1 MKVFQYIRGMINS
14 FGEDYI
20 VVDNNDIGY
29 KIYTSLGTITT
40 VKGRQDKLT
49 IYTQQVVREDDISIY
64 GFYSREELKM
74 FQLLTTVTGVGAKV
88 ALGILSS
95 ISIGNL
101 AGMIISEDITGLT
114 KAQGVGKKTA
124 QRIILELK
132 DKIDHKLAVIEPTL
146 IPTKLVLG
154 DGNDE
159 VTNALMALGY
169 TKSEAVSA
177 VQEVEY
183 GSNGVEDM
191 IRRALKVLAK
201 P

>member
-1 MKVFQYIRGMINS
+1 MFEYIRGMINS

-29 KIYTSLGTITT
+29 KIFTSLGTITT
-40 VKGRQDKLT
+40 VKGRQDKVT
-49 IYTQQVVREDDISIY
+49 VYTQQVVREDDISIY

-132 DKIDHKLAVIEPTL
+132 DKIDHKVAVIEPTL

-183 GSNGVEDM
+183 GSSGVEDM

>member
-1 MKVFQYIRGMINS
+1 MIDS
-14 FGEDYI
+14 FGEDFI
-20 VVDNNDIGY
+20 VVENNDIGY
-29 KIYTSLGTITT
+29 KIYTSLETITT
-40 VKGRQDKLT
+40 VKGSQDRIK

-64 GFYSREELKM
+64 GFYTREELKM

-95 ISIGNL
+95 ISIGSL

-146 IPTKLVLG
+146 IPTKPISG
-154 DGNDE
+154 DIHDE
-159 VTNALMALGY
+159 VTNALIALGY
-169 TKSEAVSA
+169 TRSEATSA

-201 P
+201 S

>member
-1 MKVFQYIRGMINS
+1 MFQYIKGTMDS

-20 VVDNNDIGY
+20 VIENNDIGF
-29 KIYTSLGTITT
+29 KVHTSLATIGAI
-40 VKGRQDKLT
+40 KGIQDKVT
-49 IYTQQVVREDDISIY
+49 IFTQMVVREDDISIY
-64 GFYSREELKM
+64 GFSTKEELKM

-132 DKIDHKLAVIEPTL
+132 DKIDHKLAILEPTL
-146 IPTKLVLG
+146 LPLKPVFVEA
-154 DGNDE
+154 NDE
-159 VTNALMALGY
+159 VVNALIALGY
-169 TKSEAVSA
+169 NRVEALSA
-177 VQEVEY
+177 VHEVEY
-183 GSNGVEDM
+183 GSTGIEDM

-201 P
+201 

>member
-1 MKVFQYIRGMINS
+1 MKVFEYIRGMINS

-29 KIYTSLGTITT
+29 KIFTSLGTITT
-40 VKGRQDKLT
+40 VKGRQDKVT
-49 IYTQQVVREDDISIY
+49 VYTQQVVREDDISIY

-132 DKIDHKLAVIEPTL
+132 DKIDHKVAVIEPTL

-183 GSNGVEDM
+183 GSSGVEDM

>member
-1 MKVFQYIRGMINS
+1 MFQYIKGTIDS

-20 VVDNNDIGY
+20 VIENHDIGY
-29 KIYTSLGTITT
+29 KIYTSLETIGA
-40 VKGRQDKLT
+40 VKGRQGK
-49 IYTQQVVREDDISIY
+49 IIIFTQMVVREDDISVY
-64 GFYSREELKM
+64 GFSTREELKM

-124 QRIILELK
+124 QRIVLELK
-132 DKIDHKLAVIEPTL
+132 DKIDHKLAILEPSL
-146 IPTKLVLG
+146 IPLKPTFT
-154 DGNDE
+154 DANDE
-159 VTNALMALGY
+159 VVNALMALGY
-169 TKSEAVSA
+169 NRGEALAA
-177 VQEVEY
+177 VHEVEY

-201 P
+201 

>member
-1 MKVFQYIRGMINS
+1 MFQYIRGMINS

-40 VKGRQDKLT
+40 VKGRQDKVT
-49 IYTQQVVREDDISIY
+49 VYTQQVVREDDISIY

-159 VTNALMALGY
+159 VINALMALGY

-183 GSNGVEDM
+183 GSSGVEDM

>member
-40 VKGRQDKLT
+40 VKGRQDKVT
-49 IYTQQVVREDDISIY
+49 VYTQQVVREDDISIY

-159 VTNALMALGY
+159 VINALMALGY

-183 GSNGVEDM
+183 GSSGVEDM